1 MLMTRFTLF
10 LLIALTAFSAH
21 SQTLEEAIERLRIEL
36 KQANDDADK
45 ARLSGDLSYYFAT
58 LSADS
63 SLKYAEE
70 SLTYSKA
77 AKNDTLI
84 AQALN
89 DLATSQYLK
98 GHYDEAIALCRKSYT
113 IRKNINDAPGM
124 ASLYMKLGNN
134 FYRTTQYDSS
144 MFYYLKARDFY
155 HEVGNT
161 LQEKTIE
168 SNISTV
174 YQSLGNYDRAIAY
187 LESPIAYYEAN
198 EDFLRLSNNL
208 INLANIQLA
217 KGDTAAAINT
227 YFRGETACQLGA
239 NYLGLGA
246 VYNNLGE
253 TYFSLNEFNKAVDYI
268 SRSIELRKNNGYDAD
283 LSSSY
288 LSLGSIYF
296 REGKYS
302 TAKPLLLEAAA
313 GLETSE
319 TYDKLS
325 QTYQQLTTIYAYE
338 RNTDSLNLFLT
349 LANALNY
356 EVVQREVRELTQD
369 LEEKYQSAQ
378 KDKAL
383 LEQEQ
388 TIQSRELALQRQTI
402 WLISVVGIAVILA
415 LVLYYLYRQK
425 QAASRQAALE
435 RKLAKEQER
444 SRIQEE
450 RLRISREL
458 HDNIGSYLSL
468 IKVSVEQLPELSEE
482 RVRENLP
489 ELQEAL
495 SLSMRELRKTVWLL
509 NNDEISVDAL
519 AIRLRE
525 FFKPLGQS
533 GVNVQV
539 QVKGDGGHVLSD
551 IQATHLFR
559 ILQEAINN
567 AWRHGEAQTI
577 AVVFNI
583 NDDRTVGFS
592 VTDDGGGYNPAEVQR
607 GNGLHNMKSR
617 MAELQ
622 GHLEMQSE
630 VGKGTTVR
638 GRF

>member
-1 MLMTRFTLF
+1 MKRIALVLVVA
-10 LLIALTAFSAH
+10 LIAHSAP
-21 SQTLEEAIERLRIEL
+21 SQTLEEAIDKLRNEL
-36 KQANDDADK
+36 KGTPDDAGK
-45 ARLSGDLSYYFAT
+45 ARLCGDLSYYFAT

-63 SLKYAEE
+63 SLKYAEL
-70 SLTYSKA
+70 SLTFAQA

-98 GHYDEAIALCRKSYT
+98 GHYDEAISLCRKSYT
-113 IRKNINDAPGM
+113 IRKSLNDSTGI
-124 ASLYMKLGNN
+124 ASLYVKLGNN

-144 MFYYLKARDFY
+144 MFYYLKARDFF
-155 HEVGNT
+155 HDVGNT

-174 YQSLGNYDRAIAY
+174 YQTLENYDKAIAY
-187 LESPIAYYEAN
+187 LESPIAFYEAN

-208 INLANIQLA
+208 INLANIQVA
-217 KGDTAAAINT
+217 KGDTAAAIDT
-227 YFRGETACQLGA
+227 YLRGEKACQLSG

-246 VYNNLGE
+246 LYNNLGE
-253 TYFSLNEFNKAVDYI
+253 TYFSLKDFDQALDYI
-268 SRSIELRKNNGYDAD
+268 SRSIELRKNTGYDAE

-296 REGKYS
+296 RQGAYS
-302 TAKPLLLEAAA
+302 AAKPYLLAAAA
-313 GLETSE
+313 GLKAAETD
-319 TYDKLS
+319 DKLS
-325 QTYQQLTTIYAYE
+325 KTYQQLTTIYAYE
-338 RNTDSLNLFLT
+338 RNTDSLNLYLS
-349 LANALNY
+349 LANALKY
-356 EVVQREVRELTQD
+356 EMVQREVRELTQD
-369 LEEKYQSAQ
+369 LEAKYQSAE

-388 TIQSRELALQRQTI
+388 TIQARELALQRQTI

-415 LVLYYLYRQK
+415 LVLYYFYRQK
-425 QAASRQAALE
+425 QAAARQASLE
-435 RKLAKEQER
+435 RKLAKEQAR
-444 SRIQEE
+444 SKIQEE

-509 NNDEISVDAL
+509 NNEEISLDAL

-525 FFKPLGQS
+525 FFKPLNQS
-533 GVNVQV
+533 GAYVNVKV
-539 QVKGDGGHVLSD
+539 VGDGAHVLSD

-567 AWRHGEAQTI
+567 AWRHGEARNI
-577 AVVFNI
+577 DVIFSI
-583 NDDRTVGFS
+583 NDDRSVEFS
-592 VTDDGGGYNPAEVQR
+592 VTDDGSGYDSAAVQR
-607 GNGLHNMKSR
+607 GNGLQNMKSR
-617 MAELQ
+617 MAELH
-622 GHLEMQSE
+622 GNLEMQSQP
-630 VGKGTTVR
+630 GKGTTVR